1 MLVFKHAVSVS
12 CLLATLSIMGLTL
25 HTMVRQPSRQSTV
38 PTMSAQVATVGAA
51 TVDAPVGQSAAINS
65 TDVSP
70 PVNNAALVIPDA
82 VLTGAADTPTSSLVE
97 THEYSVSTLEKQIHS
112 RTNITRSQNH
122 LPALH
127 YDAGLAAI
135 ALAHSE
141 DMVADEYFSHTDR
154 SGCDLA
160 CRTKTLP
167 YQTVHLGENLA
178 QYTQY
183 QTLSESELA
192 ATLIEMWLKSG
203 EHRDHIY
210 SGAFAR
216 EGIGVA
222 TKGDR
227 IVVTVL
233 YAQ

>member
-1 MLVFKHAVSVS
+1 MPVFKHALSVS

-25 HTMVRQPSRQSTV
+25 HSMVRQSSHQAIV

-51 TVDAPVGQSAAINS
+51 TMETPVGHPAATNS
-65 TDVSP
+65 TGAPTAESTSS
-70 PVNNAALVIPDA
+70 LVIPDA
-82 VLTGAADTPTSSLVE
+82 ALTGAVDAPTSSLVE

-160 CRTKTLP
+160 CRAKTLP
-167 YQTVHLGENLA
+167 YQTVYLGENLA

-192 ATLIEMWLKSG
+192 ATFLDMWLKSG